1 MKFQWDKKYICWGIT
16 AFCVIAASIVFYYIV
31 FHPTKFF
38 QIFSSLATTCSP
50 IIFGLVFAYLLTPI
64 CSFFENYILIPIYQ
78 KCKLNTSSSK
88 TKKRIRGLAVLLT
101 LFLFIYLLYIFFSIV
116 LKEMISSIQ
125 SIVLQFPIYV
135 NNLEKWIDATLSINK
150 DIENFANNMLN
161 TYSDELNNW
170 LNNSLLPQMNVIVK
184 EVSLSLIGVLKGMW
198 NLIIGLI
205 VSVYVLCSKEQFA
218 GQSKKIIYAFCSKKR
233 ANELISDMRYANKTF
248 GSYVSG
254 KIIDSIIIGFLCFFL
269 MKMLHINYPVLI
281 SVIIG
286 VTNVIPFFGPFIG
299 AVPSVLIILLINP
312 LNGIKFLILIILLQ
326 TFDGNILGPKI
337 LGDSTGLSSFWVI
350 FSITLFGAYFG
361 IIGMAIGVPIF
372 ALIYAAFRRKVNR
385 SLTAKNMPINTL
397 EYQFLNR
404 VTEDNTMISLTEE
417 EKRNS
422 RKSAKKVQKK
432 SRLSQMLSYINKP
445 ADDTSTTSETSTTD
459 EISDNVGSNN
469 VESDNDVSDKDDQT
483 TN

>member
-1 MKFQWDKKYICWGIT
+1 MKFQWDKKYIYWGIT
-16 AFCVIAASIVFYYIV
+16 AFCVLAASIVFYYIV
-31 FHPTKFF
+31 FHPTRFF
-38 QIFSSLATTCSP
+38 QIFSSLSKTCSP

-78 KCKLNTSSSK
+78 KCKINTGSSK

-135 NNLEKWIDATLSINK
+135 NNLEKWIDSTLSINK
-150 DIENFANNMLN
+150 DIEDFANNMLN
-161 TYSDELNNW
+161 TYSDELNGW
-170 LNNSLLPQMNVIVK
+170 LNNSLLPQMNIIVK

-269 MKMLHINYPVLI
+269 MKFLHINYPVLI

-385 SLTAKNMPINTL
+385 SLIAKNMPINTL

-404 VTEDNTMISLTEE
+404 VTEDNTMIFLTEE

-422 RKSAKKVQKK
+422 RKSAKNAQKK
-432 SRLSQMLSYINKP
+432 SLLSQILALIHKNSN
-445 ADDTSTTSETSTTD
+445 
-459 EISDNVGSNN
+459 EISDNT
-469 VESDNDVSDKDDQT
+469 DNTYNTDNTDDNTDKINADDK
-483 TN
+483 NKNDENIKE

>member
-1 MKFQWDKKYICWGIT
+1 M
-16 AFCVIAASIVFYYIV
+16 
-31 FHPTKFF
+31 
-38 QIFSSLATTCSP
+38 
-50 IIFGLVFAYLLTPI
+50 
-64 CSFFENYILIPIYQ
+64 
-78 KCKLNTSSSK
+78 
-88 TKKRIRGLAVLLT
+88 
-101 LFLFIYLLYIFFSIV
+101 
-116 LKEMISSIQ
+116 
-125 SIVLQFPIYV
+125 QFPIYV
-135 NNLEKWIDATLSINK
+135 NNLEKWIDSTLSINK
-150 DIENFANNMLN
+150 DIEDFANNMLN
-161 TYSDELNNW
+161 TYSDELNGW
-170 LNNSLLPQMNVIVK
+170 LNNSLLPQMNIIVK

-269 MKMLHINYPVLI
+269 MKFLHINYPVLI

-404 VTEDNTMISLTEE
+404 VTEDNTMIFLTEE

-422 RKSAKKVQKK
+422 RKSAKNAQKK
-432 SRLSQMLSYINKP
+432 ILLSQILASIHKN
-445 ADDTSTTSETSTTD
+445 SN
-459 EISDNVGSNN
+459 EISDNT
-469 VESDNDVSDKDDQT
+469 DNTDDNTDKVNADDK
-483 TN
+483 NKKDENIKG